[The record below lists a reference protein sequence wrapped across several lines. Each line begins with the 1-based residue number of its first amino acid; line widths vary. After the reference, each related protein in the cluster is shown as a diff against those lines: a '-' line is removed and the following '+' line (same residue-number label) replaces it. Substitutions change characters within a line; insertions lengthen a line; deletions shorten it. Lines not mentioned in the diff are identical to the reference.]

1 MSAKTQPSAIESELI
16 PKASLTD
23 EEKLQII
30 AKVSADAI
38 YDWDIM
44 AGETRW
50 NHGLQ
55 TLFGYKDK
63 DVMSHTWWE
72 DHVHPDDRAMAL
84 AGVAEAIKNHAQYW
98 SMEYRYLRADGS
110 YAHVIDRGYF
120 IYDENGKAL
129 RMIGAMVDVTARV
142 NLAESQ
148 MQAAIEERQRLA
160 RDLHD
165 TVAQTLYSLTLLSE
179 AVRRLA
185 NNGDLNQVQA
195 YAGRLGETAQQS
207 LREMRLLVY
216 EMRSPVLEKE
226 GLVRVLQVR
235 LDSVEKRSGIEVDFQ
250 TTLTKALPILIEEG
264 LFYIASEA
272 LNNSLKHAMASAL
285 TIRFVVLEDAVVLE
299 IRDNGRG
306 FEFGDKMELGGLGLM
321 TMKERAEKLGGTTKI
336 HSTLGEGTSVFVS
349 IPYEVK
355 HD

>member
-1 MSAKTQPSAIESELI
+1 MSAKTHPSAIESELL
-16 PKASLTD
+16 PKVSLTD

-38 YDWDIM
+38 YDWDIV

-84 AGVAEAIKNHAQYW
+84 VGVAEAIKNRAQYW

-185 NNGDLNQVQA
+185 NSGDLNQVQA

-216 EMRSPVLEKE
+216 EMRSQALEQD
-226 GLVRVLQVR
+226 GLVKTLQNR
-235 LDSVEKRSGIEVDFQ
+235 LDAVEKRSGIHVDFQ
-250 TTLTKALPILIEEG
+250 ADIKTKLPVLVEEG

-272 LNNSLKHAMASAL
+272 LNNSLKHAMASSL
-285 TIRFVVLEDAVVLE
+285 TIKLISDEVEAGLE

-306 FEFGDKMELGGLGLM
+306 FDVNALGNEGGFGLSNMR
-321 TMKERAEKLGGTTKI
+321 ERTEKLGGMIQVESSDGVGTKI
-336 HSTLGEGTSVFVS
+336 SVK
-349 IPYEVK
+349 IPFR
-355 HD
+355 

>member
-1 MSAKTQPSAIESELI
+1 MSAKTQSTAIESELLTR
-16 PKASLTD
+16 ASLTD
-23 EEKLQII
+23 EQKLQII

-38 YDWDIM
+38 YDWDIL
-44 AGETRW
+44 AGKTRW

-72 DHVHPDDRAMAL
+72 DHVHPDDRVTAI
-84 AGVAEAIKNHAQYW
+84 AGVAEAIKDHAQYW

-142 NLAESQ
+142 NLAETQ

-185 NNGDLNQVQA
+185 NNGDLDQVQA

-216 EMRSPVLEKE
+216 EMRSPVIEKE
-226 GLVRVLQVR
+226 GLVRALQVR
-235 LDSVEKRSGIEVDFQ
+235 LDSVEKRSGIEVNFQ
-250 TTLTKALPILIEEG
+250 SNVVKALPTLLEDG

-272 LNNSLKHAMASAL
+272 LNNSLKHAMASAI
-285 TIRFVVLEDAVVLE
+285 TIRLELGESAVVLE

-306 FEFGDKMELGGLGLM
+306 FDFGDKKELGGLGLI
-321 TMKERAEKLGGTTKI
+321 TMKERAEKLGGRTQI
-336 HSTLGEGTSVFVS
+336 HSVPGEGTRVFVS
-349 IPYEVK
+349 IPHEVK
-355 HD
+355 YD

>member
-1 MSAKTQPSAIESELI
+1 MSAKEHSSATESELTL
-16 PKASLTD
+16 KSSLTD
-23 EEKLQII
+23 EEKLQLI

-38 YDWDIM
+38 YDWNIA
-44 AGETRW
+44 AGQTRW

-55 TLFGYKDK
+55 TLFGYADK

-72 DHVHPDDRAMAL
+72 DHVHPDDRSGAIAS
-84 AGVAEAIKNHAQYW
+84 VAEAIQSQAKYW
-98 SMEYRYLRADGS
+98 SMEYRYLRADGGYS
-110 YAHVIDRGYF
+110 HVIDRGYF
-120 IYDENGKAL
+120 IYDENGTAL

-148 MQAAIEERQRLA
+148 MKAAIEERQRLA

-185 NNGDLNQVQA
+185 NSGDLDQVQA

-216 EMRSPVLEKE
+216 EMRSQALEQD
-226 GLVRVLQVR
+226 GLVKTLQNR
-235 LDSVEKRSGIEVDFQ
+235 LDAVEKRSGINVNFQ
-250 TTLTKALPILIEEG
+250 ADIKAKLPVLVEEG

-272 LNNSLKHAMASAL
+272 LNNSLKHAMASSL
-285 TIRFVVLEDAVVLE
+285 TIKLKSDEIGTELEVH
-299 IRDNGRG
+299 DNGRG
-306 FEFGDKMELGGLGLM
+306 FDLKTLGSEGGFGLSNMN
-321 TMKERAEKLGGTTKI
+321 ERTEKLGGMIQIETSDGGGTKI
-336 HSTLGEGTSVFVS
+336 VVK
-349 IPYEVK
+349 IPY
-355 HD
+355 

>member
-1 MSAKTQPSAIESELI
+1 
-16 PKASLTD
+16 
-23 EEKLQII
+23 
-30 AKVSADAI
+30 
-38 YDWDIM
+38 
-44 AGETRW
+44 
-50 NHGLQ
+50 
-55 TLFGYKDK
+55 
-63 DVMSHTWWE
+63 
-72 DHVHPDDRAMAL
+72 MAL
-84 AGVAEAIKNHAQYW
+84 AGVAEAIKNRAQYW

-185 NNGDLNQVQA
+185 NSGDLNQVQA

-226 GLVRVLQVR
+226 GLVRALQIR
-235 LDSVEKRSGIEVDFQ
+235 LDSVEKRSGIEVNFQ
-250 TTLTKALPILIEEG
+250 TNVTEALPILMEEG

-285 TIRFVVLEDAVVLE
+285 TIRLEVLENAVVLE

-306 FEFGDKMELGGLGLM
+306 FEFGDKTELGGLGLM

-336 HSTLGEGTSVFVS
+336 HSTSGEGTNVFVS
-349 IPYEVK
+349 VPYEVK

>member
-1 MSAKTQPSAIESELI
+1 MSVKMQPSTIESEI
-16 PKASLTD
+16 TPRSFLTD
-23 EEKLQII
+23 EEKLQLI

-38 YDWDIM
+38 YDWDIVV
-44 AGETRW
+44 GETRW

-55 TLFGYKDK
+55 TLFGYADK
-63 DVMSHTWWE
+63 DVMTHTWWE
-72 DHVHPDDRAMAL
+72 DHVHPGDRAGAI
-84 AGVAEAIKNHAQYW
+84 ASVAEAIQNQAKYW

-120 IYDENGKAL
+120 IYDKNGKAL

-185 NNGDLNQVQA
+185 NSGDLDQVQA

-216 EMRSPVLEKE
+216 EMRSQALEQD
-226 GLVRVLQVR
+226 GLVKTLQNR
-235 LDSVEKRSGIEVDFQ
+235 LDAVEKRSGIQVDFQ
-250 TTLTKALPILIEEG
+250 ADVKTKLPVLVEEG

-272 LNNSLKHAMASAL
+272 LNNSLKHAMAGSL
-285 TIRFVVLEDAVVLE
+285 TINLKSDEAGVELE

-306 FEFGDKMELGGLGLM
+306 FDVKALGNEGGFGLSNMR
-321 TMKERAEKLGGTTKI
+321 ERTEKLGGMIQVESSDGAGTKI
-336 HSTLGEGTSVFVS
+336 SVK
-349 IPYEVK
+349 IPFE
-355 HD
+355 